1 MNTAVICDAYRGFA
15 NISLM
20 DADEVLAVGVSGS
33 DDGEGKNVIVRGDTA
48 RCFPLS
54 DAKVCI
60 ISGWWVFVPWHH
72 PASR

>member
-15 NISLM
+15 NILLM

-33 DDGEGKNVIVRGDTA
+33 DDGEGKNGIVRGNTVH
-48 RCFPLS
+48 CFPLS

-60 ISGWWVFVPWHH
+60 ISGWWVFVP
-72 PASR
+72 